1 MACTLHR
8 GCGPLS
14 CERKHARRWTSNNAA
29 IVLPTLAFAVVAGW
43 LLLPG
48 CKVFAACWP
57 PGGSA
62 SLSVTIPRPIAYLP
76 SAKPLLDLLIGLTA
90 PCGLVGLGGAV
101 AALVVRFRRA
111 TGIERQ
117 QLKWFT
123 YAAALTPLPF
133 IIYEVAPGVFQLLF
147 TLALPLVPISVGIAI
162 LRYRLYEIDRIINR
176 TLVYGLLTAVLGLGY
191 AAGSLVFVL
200 LAGPGSDPPSWLVAA
215 ATLAAAAV
223 FRPARRRIQNVVDRR
238 FNRRRY
244 DAAKTIETF
253 SARLREELDL
263 DSLSAELLAVV
274 DQTMQPTTAALWLRP
289 SARQPRST
297 GT

>member
-1 MACTLHR
+1 
-8 GCGPLS
+8 
-14 CERKHARRWTSNNAA
+14 
-29 IVLPTLAFAVVAGW
+29 
-43 LLLPG
+43 
-48 CKVFAACWP
+48 
-57 PGGSA
+57 
-62 SLSVTIPRPIAYLP
+62 LSVTIPRPIAYLP

-147 TLALPLVPISVGIAI
+147 TLALPLVPISVGIGGG
-162 LRYRLYEIDRIINR
+162 RC
-176 TLVYGLLTAVLGLGY
+176 VP
-191 AAGSLVFVL
+191 
-200 LAGPGSDPPSWLVAA
+200 AGPAADP
-215 ATLAAAAV
+215 
-223 FRPARRRIQNVVDRR
+223 NVVDRR